1 MNFDPNKFS
10 AADEANLT
18 KGEKEA
24 IVYLRKKVLN
34 GEMSVVDANEQA
46 EAFRAG
52 HGYHGGAD
60 GSDFKLLDFSADREG
75 TALRRLQNFNMGKYR
90 KSNDYKNLLDQ
101 YTAAGKTAMKDT
113 LGEASART
121 GGMASS
127 YAVAAG
133 QDGYNRYMQGLEAAA
148 QQDYATQRAQLQ
160 ADADAEERMATLR
173 AQQKMNNELA
183 TKSTAVQQIL
193 NYFGAGGKWQDLT
206 EDKRKEWLKNSGL
219 SEAEINTYQN
229 HYGNLLA
236 QKAVVPAVAPKL
248 MDLKNA
254 EKMAKAGQFTDEVLA
269 AFREK
274 GMNDAYLVKE
284 YGYNPI
290 GVETLLGKVYMQ
302 KWLDGEYNDEQLM
315 DAIRAAINGAPA
327 KDFSYD
333 DGMRL
338 LQYAGLAE

>member
-1 MNFDPNKFS
+1 MSFNPNKFS
-10 AADEANLT
+10 AADEKYLT
-18 KGEKEA
+18 AGEKQA
-24 IVYLRKKVLN
+24 IVDFRNKVLS
-34 GEMSVVDANEQA
+34 GDMSVADANAKA

-75 TALRRLQNFNMGKYR
+75 DALRRLRNFTMSKYR
-90 KSNDYKNLLDQ
+90 DSSDYEKLLEQ

-113 LGEASART
+113 LGDVSART

-127 YAVAAG
+127 YAVAVG

-160 ADADAEERMATLR
+160 ADADAEERMANLR
-173 AQQKMNNELA
+173 AQREMNNELA

-236 QKAVVPAVAPKL
+236 QKAEVPAVAPKL
-248 MDLKNA
+248 MDLKTA

-269 AFREK
+269 AFREE

-284 YGYNPI
+284 YGYNPA

-315 DAIRAAINGAPA
+315 EAIRAAINGAPA

-338 LQYAGLAE
+338 LQYVGLAE